1 MKTMPVD
8 IQRLQTENAKSIVA
22 VNNTI
27 TRLSDLSDDGLPL
40 SDAIAVNAQLARAQ
54 GDKIHLLIVGGHLGA
69 AGVIVKEIDPAVEAR
84 LDVLA
89 ARLDDAIRDDFKLH
103 ATLDVILV
111 ALNAAEEIS
120 LITSNNVT

>member
-54 GDKIHLLIVGGHLGA
+54 GDKI
-69 AGVIVKEIDPAVEAR
+69 DPAVEAR

>member
-1 MKTMPVD
+1 
-8 IQRLQTENAKSIVA
+8 
-22 VNNTI
+22 
-27 TRLSDLSDDGLPL
+27 
-40 SDAIAVNAQLARAQ
+40 
-54 GDKIHLLIVGGHLGA
+54 
-69 AGVIVKEIDPAVEAR
+69 
-84 LDVLA
+84 LA